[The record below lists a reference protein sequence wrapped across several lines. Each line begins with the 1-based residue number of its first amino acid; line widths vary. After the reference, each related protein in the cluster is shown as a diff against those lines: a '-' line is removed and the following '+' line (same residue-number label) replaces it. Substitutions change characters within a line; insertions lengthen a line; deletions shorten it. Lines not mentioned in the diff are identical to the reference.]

1 MTSLTRLIATALEAA
16 LAQLVLTARSLPVLV
31 VPAWRRRGRKMYNL
45 PSRHQR
51 TLELD
56 RLTLDLTPDILEL
69 VPHPQI
75 PGPEQAVEQAVT
87 ARRNPSAVD
96 AAGRGHGALG
106 LQLH

>member
-1 MTSLTRLIATALEAA
+1 MLCNR
-16 LAQLVLTARSLPVLV
+16 LV
-31 VPAWRRRGRKMYNL
+31 VRTVELTVRRRAILVVRAWRQRGRQMSDL
-45 PSRHQR
+45 APRHHR
-51 TLELD
+51 MLELD

>member
-1 MTSLTRLIATALEAA
+1 MRTVPVLVDLDCREAA
-16 LAQLVLTARSLPVLV
+16 LAHVVLTVRSLPVLV
-31 VPAWRRRGRKMYNL
+31 VPAWRRRGHKMYNL
-45 PSRHQR
+45 LPRHQR

-75 PGPEQAVEQAVT
+75 PGPEQAVT

>member
-1 MTSLTRLIATALEAA
+1 MTSLTRLIDAGLEAA
-16 LAQLVLTARSLPVLV
+16 LAQHVVLTVRSLPVLV
-31 VPAWRRRGRKMYNL
+31 VPAWRRRGHKRL
-45 PSRHQR
+45 
-51 TLELD
+51 TLELELD

-87 ARRNPSAVD
+87 ARRNPSAVA

>member
-1 MTSLTRLIATALEAA
+1 VTSLTRLIDAGLEAA
-16 LAQLVLTARSLPVLV
+16 LAHVVLTVRSLPVLV

-45 PSRHQR
+45 PPRHQR

-75 PGPEQAVEQAVT
+75 PGPEQAVT

>member
-1 MTSLTRLIATALEAA
+1 MTSLTRLIDAGLEAA
-16 LAQLVLTARSLPVLV
+16 LAQHVVLTVRSLPVLV

-45 PSRHQR
+45 PPRHQR

-75 PGPEQAVEQAVT
+75 PGPEQAVT

>member
-1 MTSLTRLIATALEAA
+1 MTSLTRLIDAGLEAA
-16 LAQLVLTARSLPVLV
+16 LAHVVLTVRSLPVLV

-45 PSRHQR
+45 PPRHQR

-56 RLTLDLTPDILEL
+56 RLTLDFTPDILEL

-87 ARRNPSAVD
+87 ARRNPSAAD